1 MDKTNDSTDRA
12 SMTAQFRATLIMD
25 SLPRKESLIKAA
37 WRRVC
42 DFAAGVWST
51 TSFEDSKVT
60 EYAQELMLEE
70 TRRGIMA
77 MAALSALTQLAAML
91 LHYRLGADGNFFYT
105 YGLLAALSLHIVI
118 SSRFVNEITSLH
130 LLGTILL
137 VITGV
142 AIMAIAHR
150 TGSVNAA
157 MLASVVLLFMVMP
170 IAPWGLREAVVVV
183 GLIYLVFTASSIS
196 IYGKFEPE
204 MLWTLQFLMLA
215 SAIIATLTIMRN
227 AAVRR
232 DDIRSRY
239 DLESARRRL
248 QLISTRDALTGAW
261 NRRYVEQNFVSI
273 AREARE
279 RGDTLHLAVMD
290 VDAFKLINDTH
301 GHHHG
306 DAILCRL
313 VDVLTGNLTGT
324 AHVIRLG
331 GDEFAVLDT
340 ARDFESAVERCL
352 NHLATD
358 PRLLDIAG
366 EPVEVS
372 AGFSSVGPDETADL
386 DTMYRTADAAL
397 YEQKR
402 ARRAGADDSLGAGEP
417 MY

>member
-1 MDKTNDSTDRA
+1 MSESQDSG
-12 SMTAQFRATLIMD
+12 SMTAQFRATLIMN
-25 SLPRKESLIKAA
+25 SLPKKEPLIKVL

-42 DFAAGVWST
+42 EFAAGVWST
-51 TSFEDSKVT
+51 TSFEDSKVS
-60 EYAQELMLEE
+60 EYARELMLEE

-91 LHYRLGADGNFFYT
+91 LHFRLGADGNFYYT
-105 YGLLAALSLHIVI
+105 YGLLALLSLHIVV
-118 SSRFVNEITSLH
+118 SSRFVNEIKSLH

-157 MLASVVLLFMVMP
+157 LLASVVLLFMVMP

-183 GLIYLVFTASSIS
+183 SLIYLVFTASSIS
-196 IYGKFEPE
+196 VYGKFEPE

-232 DDIRSRY
+232 DDIKSRF
-239 DLESARRRL
+239 DLESARKRL
-248 QLISTRDALTGAW
+248 QLISTRDPLTGAW
-261 NRRYVEQNFVSI
+261 NRRYLEQNFISI
-273 AREARE
+273 AHEARE
-279 RGDTLHLAVMD
+279 HGEALHLAIMD
-290 VDAFKLINDTH
+290 VDGFKLINDTH
-301 GHHHG
+301 GHHYG

-313 VDVLTGNLTGT
+313 VDVLTENLAGT

-340 ARDFESAVERCL
+340 ARDFESAIERCL
-352 NHLATD
+352 KHLATD
-358 PRLLDIAG
+358 PKLIEITGD
-366 EPVEVS
+366 PVEVS
-372 AGFSSVGPDETADL
+372 AGFSTVSPDETADL
-386 DTMYRTADAAL
+386 DTIYRAADAAL
-397 YEQKR
+397 YVQKR
-402 ARRAGADDSLGAGEP
+402 ERKAGSDDPLRPGES
-417 MY
+417 MH

>member
-1 MDKTNDSTDRA
+1 
-12 SMTAQFRATLIMD
+12 MTARFRATLVME
-25 SLPRKESLIKAA
+25 SLPKKESFAKST

-42 DFAAGVWST
+42 EFAAGVWST
-51 TSFEDSKVT
+51 TAFEDSKVS
-60 EYAQELMLEE
+60 EYARELMLEE

-77 MAALSALTQLAAML
+77 MAGVSALTQLAAML
-91 LHYRLGADGNFFYT
+91 LHFRLGADGNFFYT
-105 YGLLAALSLHIVI
+105 YGLLALLSIHIVI
-118 SSRFVNEITSLH
+118 SSRFVNEISSLH

-150 TGSVNAA
+150 SGSVNAA
-157 MLASVVLLFMVMP
+157 LLASVVLLFMVMP

-183 GLIYLVFTASSIS
+183 SLIYLVFTASSIS
-196 IYGKFEPE
+196 VYGKFEPE

-232 DDIRSRY
+232 DDIKSRF
-239 DLESARRRL
+239 DLESARKRL
-248 QLISTRDALTGAW
+248 QLISTRDPLTGAW
-261 NRRYVEQNFVSI
+261 NRRYLEQNFVAI
-273 AREARE
+273 AREARSRGE
-279 RGDTLHLAVMD
+279 RLHLAIMD
-290 VDAFKLINDTH
+290 VDAFKQVNDTW

-313 VDVLTGNLTGT
+313 VSVLTGNLSGT

-340 ARDFESAVERCL
+340 DDDFESAVERCL
-352 NHLATD
+352 KHLATD
-358 PRLLDIAG
+358 PRLLEITG
-366 EPVEVS
+366 EPVAVS

-386 DTMYRTADAAL
+386 DAMYREADAAL

-402 ARRAGADDSLGAGEP
+402 ERRVGSDDEALRPGDS
-417 MY
+417 MH

>member
-1 MDKTNDSTDRA
+1 
-12 SMTAQFRATLIMD
+12 MTARFRATLVME
-25 SLPRKESLIKAA
+25 SLPKKESFAKST

-42 DFAAGVWST
+42 EFAAGVWST

-60 EYAQELMLEE
+60 EYARDLMLEE

-77 MAALSALTQLAAML
+77 MAGVSALTQLAAML
-91 LHYRLGADGNFFYT
+91 LHFRLGADGNFFYT
-105 YGLLAALSLHIVI
+105 YGLLALLSIHIVI
-118 SSRFVNEITSLH
+118 SSRFVNEISSLH

-150 TGSVNAA
+150 SGSVNAA
-157 MLASVVLLFMVMP
+157 LLASVVLLFMVMP

-183 GLIYLVFTASSIS
+183 SLIYLVFTASSIS
-196 IYGKFEPE
+196 VYGKFEPE

-232 DDIRSRY
+232 DDIKSRF
-239 DLESARRRL
+239 DLESARKRL
-248 QLISTRDALTGAW
+248 QLISTRDPLTGAW
-261 NRRYVEQNFVSI
+261 NRRYLEQNFVAI
-273 AREARE
+273 AREARSRGE
-279 RGDTLHLAVMD
+279 RLHLAIMD
-290 VDAFKLINDTH
+290 VDAFKQVNDTW

-313 VDVLTGNLTGT
+313 VSVLTGNLSGT

-340 ARDFESAVERCL
+340 DDDFESAVERCL
-352 NHLATD
+352 KHLATD
-358 PRLLDIAG
+358 PRLLEITG
-366 EPVEVS
+366 EPVAVS

-386 DTMYRTADAAL
+386 DAMYREADAAL

-402 ARRAGADDSLGAGEP
+402 ERRVGSDDEALRPGDS
-417 MY
+417 MH